1 MSIILLRSAG
11 WARHTN
17 PLTIVETGGE
27 LGEIIL
33 QEQSVVQSV
42 EQSVEQCL
50 EESVE
55 MELELNI

>member
-33 QEQSVVQSV
+33 QEQSV

-55 MELELNI
+55 LELELNI